1 MISRATVTSFVS
13 AVVLAAG
20 GSTRM
25 GRPKLAVPVRGEPMI
40 RRVTR
45 AAQESR
51 CREVIVV
58 LGTHAD
64 VYQPL
69 LDGLDVRI
77 VMNTDPGEGMGSSI
91 RVGAAAV
98 SPHAAGVVILLADQ
112 PFVTSEF
119 INRLLDA
126 AGTQRRPI
134 VASAYEKTLGPPVYF
149 GREMFPEVLALSGD
163 RGARSVIEAHAAESI
178 SVPIPDASA
187 VDIDTTGDLESVE
200 RPEGPRS
207 CPR

>member
-1 MISRATVTSFVS
+1 MISRATVSPFVS
-13 AVVLAAG
+13 AMVLAAG

-25 GRPKLAVPVRGEPMI
+25 GRPKLAMPVRGEPMI
-40 RRVTR
+40 RRAAR

-64 VYQPL
+64 VYRPL
-69 LDGLDVRI
+69 LNGLDMRI
-77 VMNTDPGEGMGSSI
+77 VVNTDPGEGMGSSI
-91 RVGAAAV
+91 RVGTAAV

-119 INRLLDA
+119 INRLLEA
-126 AGTQRRPI
+126 AATQRRPI

-149 GREMFPEVLALSGD
+149 SRGVFPELLALSGD

-178 SVPIPDASA
+178 AVPIPDANA
-187 VDIDTTGDLESVE
+187 VDIDTIGDLESA
-200 RPEGPRS
+200 G
-207 CPR
+207 